1 MPSRARHSRSRERP
15 ATIASSLERPTRKV
29 LAPAV
34 PGAFLTILSS
44 IGLFCDTAFKQL
56 NTRCLNCSWRGAGL
70 GATSSVPRT
79 AAGRRLASGGSL
91 LFSDQPQRRPLSVSR
106 IGLSRSDRDRPSS
119 GVADRLFQTPHRS
132 SGGGGSLL
140 GLPPLGVG
148 GLSASSSSLS
158 SASARKV
165 LSRHTGELQRQLTAL
180 QVSPLLCV
188 ELSSHSPEILL
199 AGLGQLELAARTSAA
214 STVEL
219 TGALLEL
226 PCTASSQHG
235 TVQLVVNEMYS
246 QY

>member
-1 MPSRARHSRSRERP
+1 VSLPVVVHRACIGYATCVTAAAFYLVLVCFVTLRSNN
-15 ATIASSLERPTRKV
+15 
-29 LAPAV
+29 
-34 PGAFLTILSS
+34 S
-44 IGLFCDTAFKQL
+44 I
-56 NTRCLNCSWRGAGL
+56 RGAL
-70 GATSSVPRT
+70 T
-79 AAGRRLASGGSL
+79 AAGVGLGLAPHPPYPGLPLGAGWHL
-91 LFSDQPQRRPLSVSR
+91 EAPLDQPQRRPLSVSR

-235 TVQLVVNEMYS
+235 TVQLVLNELYS